1 MSSFSYRL
9 KLLGPCRVVT
19 ADGEPVEVSRGKP
32 LALLAYLA
40 LTADPPS
47 RNQLAR
53 LLWPDSSRTRARGS
67 LRQAL
72 WQLRNALGEDV
83 FEEDDPVVLAPETV
97 TTDVEELRNHLR
109 AGRLQQAFEWSEGPL
124 FEDLRIPDAPVW
136 ERWADELRRELER
149 QLGSALADR
158 GNREREI
165 SPGPSAALWLERAV
179 RVQPSRLQHHLDLA
193 EAHLEIRAFDR
204 ARDVL
209 AEARRRFDDPAA
221 QEDLNAL
228 RDRVDQLQ
236 RGSPILPSTGAGA
249 LRLQFTGRSHEF
261 ASLVRR
267 WNLVREGE
275 AGLGLILGEAGI
287 GKTRLAEEVAL
298 LARGEGARVVQVKAD
313 DSERPIEWALLGE
326 IVRRLLALSGA
337 AGISGGSQE
346 VLRTLLPSLP
356 RGDVGGPP
364 PDGLTLTFPRT
375 RPSAALSDALQDLIS
390 AVSEDAP
397 LVLIVDDLQWADGES
412 RAVLT
417 RAATRM
423 DQTPVLFLI
432 TSRTG
437 GREIS
442 PRIGKTLNILARGD
456 GSVRVDL
463 EALSTEETRTL
474 LLRTLRAP
482 EERELKQ
489 IIDRIIR
496 SSRGNPLFV
505 VELLKVLR
513 DQGIVTEE
521 EEHWRVHPERIR
533 GELPLPDS
541 LREII
546 DRQLDQL
553 SQQGSLVAA
562 HLARTRHPVA
572 PRVIASR
579 TGLSQGALTDGVSEL
594 LQRRIVQWE
603 SGEKL
608 AFAHDELRAAV
619 SRRYQLHVGLT
630 TGGGTT
636 WSLFRSAVVASL
648 LLLLV
653 GAAVYAL
660 RDGPLPSA
668 PPLGGGPLLVFLG
681 SDSVL
686 EARSPVSNPVGGW
699 TFRPSATSASLP
711 VSPVGS
717 HFNGTGER
725 LVLPTTSAHGA
736 RTLELHPRPEGGTQA
751 DVIHPGGDVI
761 DTRTWDRVHGAAWCE
776 GANPPT
782 LFLSV
787 ESEGAPRLVRWTPD
801 GEVEELSPEGIPGSV
816 VTCSPNGRYG
826 AAMVALGGELSLRL
840 LDLATGDGYTVPV
853 PDPHRIRGLHWDWEH
868 PPAVPA
874 AVAVEHEGPMTLE
887 WGERSWVRAQV
898 VHSDGSRSRAPV
910 DWSSQSPQVASVT
923 PTGRVMANHPGETVL
938 FATFDGW
945 LTDSLRVEV
954 REGSRPPVLL
964 SDSSPPGDEELWEV
978 ALPPPG
984 QAPRSGQ
991 ETGIGSE
998 SMAGAE
1004 PEAGPLPISGGW
1016 RSTEDFDLSSGA
1028 TLEAEILLPQAGGT
1042 LRLCLA
1048 PGGDETTSQPRD
1060 GQALCLRLTG
1070 PHSGAELPSTPARAA
1085 LEYHPAF
1092 PSMPLELPGAPD
1104 EGGTVSA
1111 EEDGRVSSDPE
1122 EGQRMIHVALAL
1134 LPDGTGVIYMDR
1146 REAGRSPVRLS
1157 TSEPQRWRVT
1167 LRSGGIAGGGPNHGL
1182 DQVRNLV
1189 LWPDVRF

>member
-1 MSSFSYRL
+1 MSSSSFRL
-9 KLLGPCRVVT
+9 KLLGSCRVVT
-19 ADGEPVEVSRGKP
+19 TEGDPVELSQGKP

-40 LTADPPS
+40 LAADPPS

-53 LLWPDSSRTRARGS
+53 LLWPESSRTRARGS

-72 WQLRNALGEDV
+72 WQLRNALGEDI
-83 FEEDDPVVLAPETV
+83 FEEDDPVVLAPESV
-97 TTDVEELRNHLR
+97 TTDVAELRDHL
-109 AGRLQQAFEWSEGPL
+109 ADGRLQQAFEWSEGPL
-124 FEDLRIPDAPVW
+124 FDDLRIPDAPAW

-165 SPGPSAALWLERAV
+165 KPGPAAAVWLERALQ
-179 RVQPSRLQHHLDLA
+179 VQPSRLQHYLDLS
-193 EAHLEIRAFDR
+193 EAHLEARAFGK

-209 AEARRRFDDPAA
+209 AEARRQFDDPAA
-221 QEDLNAL
+221 LEDISAL

-236 RGSPILPSTGAGA
+236 RGSPILPTDGGGA
-249 LRLQFTGRSHEF
+249 LRLQFTGRAHEF

-337 AGISGGSQE
+337 AGITAGSQE

-356 RGDVGGPP
+356 RGEAGGSR

-375 RPSAALSDALQDLIS
+375 RPSAALSDALQDLIA

-437 GREIS
+437 GREVS
-442 PRIGKTLNILARGD
+442 PRIGKTLNILARGH
-456 GSVRVDL
+456 GSIRVDL
-463 EALSTEETRTL
+463 EPLSTEETRTL
-474 LLRTLRAP
+474 LLRTLRGP
-482 EERELKQ
+482 DERELKR

-521 EEHWRVHPERIR
+521 AEHWRVHPDKIH

-603 SGEKL
+603 AGEKL

-630 TGGGTT
+630 TGGGAT
-636 WSLFRSAVVASL
+636 WSLFRWAVVASL
-648 LLLLV
+648 ILLLV
-653 GAAVYAL
+653 GAVVYGV
-660 RDGPLPSA
+660 RDGALPTA

-681 SDSVL
+681 SDSIL
-686 EARSPVSNPVGGW
+686 EARSPLPSPASGW
-699 TFRPSATSASLP
+699 TFRTSQAPAHSP
-711 VSPVGS
+711 ISTIGSPV
-717 HFNGTGER
+717 NGNGGPR
-725 LVLPTTSAHGA
+725 LLPTTSMHGA
-736 RTLELHPRPEGGTQA
+736 RTLELHAHPEGGTQA
-751 DVIHPGGDVI
+751 DVVHPRGDLI
-761 DTRTWDRVHGAAWCE
+761 DRRIWDRVHAAAWCT
-776 GANPPT
+776 GANPPA

-787 ESEGAPRLVRWTPD
+787 EFDGDSRLVLWTPG
-801 GEVEELSPEGIPGSV
+801 GEVEELSSEGVPGSV
-816 VTCSPNGRYG
+816 LTCAPDGRFG
-826 AAMVALGGELSLRL
+826 AAVVAAGG
-840 LDLATGDGYTVPV
+840 DLTLQLWDFRSGSGYTIPV
-853 PDPHRIRGLHWDWEH
+853 PDPHRVHGLHWQWEH

-874 AVAVEHEGPMTLE
+874 AVVVEHEGPMTLD
-887 WGERSWVRAQV
+887 WGERKWARAQV
-898 VHSDGSRSRAPV
+898 VHSDGSKSRAPV
-910 DWSSQSPQVASVT
+910 EWSSRSPRVASVT
-923 PTGRVMANHPGETVL
+923 PTGRVMGNQPGETL
-938 FATFDGW
+938 LLASFDGW

-954 REGSRPPVLL
+954 REGSRPPVLFA
-964 SDSSPPGDEELWEV
+964 DPAPPHDDRLWTDELR
-978 ALPPPG
+978 A
-984 QAPRSGQ
+984 S
-991 ETGIGSE
+991 TGWMS
-998 SMAGAE
+998 
-1004 PEAGPLPISGGW
+1004 
-1016 RSTEDFDLSSGA
+1016 RVDFDLSSGG
-1028 TLEAEILLPQAGGT
+1028 TLEAEVSLPQPGGT
-1042 LRLCLA
+1042 LRLCLT
-1048 PGGDETTSQPRD
+1048 PVRD
-1060 GQALCLRLTG
+1060 GGSPQPAEGRGLCLRVTA
-1070 PHSGAELPSTPARAA
+1070 PPATPEARSTPAQAV

-1092 PSMPLELPGAPD
+1092 PPLRVGFPDAPD
-1104 EGGTVSA
+1104 G
-1111 EEDGRVSSDPE
+1111 DPVE
-1122 EGQRMIHVALAL
+1122 PAIFHVALAL
-1134 LPDGTGVIYMDR
+1134 LADGTGVIYVER
-1146 REAGRSPVRLS
+1146 REAGRTPVRLPAS
-1157 TSEPQRWRVT
+1157 DVQRWSVT
-1167 LRSGGIAGGGPNHGL
+1167 LHSENSGPTRDGGFGE
-1182 DQVRNLV
+1182 VRNLL

>member
-1 MSSFSYRL
+1 MSSFPYRL
-9 KLLGPCRVVT
+9 KLLGPCRVLT
-19 ADGEPVEVSRGKP
+19 AEGEPVEISRGKP

-40 LTADPPS
+40 VATDPPS

-72 WQLRNALGEDV
+72 WQLRNALGEEV
-83 FEEDDPVVLAPETV
+83 FQEDDPVVLARELV
-97 TTDVEELRNHLR
+97 TTDVEELRDHLR
-109 AGRLQQAFEWSEGPL
+109 AGRLQQAYECSEGPL
-124 FEDLRIPDAPVW
+124 FEDLRIPDAPAW

-165 SPGPSAALWLERAV
+165 SPGPEAALWLERALG
-179 RVQPSRLQHHLDLA
+179 VQPSRLQHHLDLA
-193 EAHLEIRAFDR
+193 EAHLETRAFEK

-209 AEARRRFDDPAA
+209 AEARRQFDDPAA

-236 RGSPILPSTGAGA
+236 RGSQILPSAGGGT
-249 LRLQFTGRSHEF
+249 LRLQFTGRAHEF

-337 AGISGGSQE
+337 AGISAGSQE

-356 RGDVGGPP
+356 RGDAGGVP

-390 AVSEDAP
+390 AVSEDAA

-417 RAATRM
+417 RAASRM

-437 GREIS
+437 GREVS
-442 PRIGKTLNILARGD
+442 PRIGKTLNILARGE

-474 LLRTLRAP
+474 LLRSLRAP
-482 EERELKQ
+482 EERELKR

-505 VELLKVLR
+505 MELLKVLR

-521 EEHWRVHPERIR
+521 EEHWRLHPEKIQ

-562 HLARTRHPVA
+562 HLARTRHSVA

-579 TGLSQGALTDGVSEL
+579 TGLSQGDLTDGVSEL

-619 SRRYQLHVGLT
+619 ARRYQLHVGLT
-630 TGGGTT
+630 TGGGAT
-636 WSLFRSAVVASL
+636 WSFFRSAVVASL
-648 LLLLV
+648 LLLIV
-653 GAAVYAL
+653 GAAVYVL

-668 PPLGGGPLLVFLG
+668 PPLGGGPLLVLIG

-699 TFRPSATSASLP
+699 RFRPSGTRMPSSI
-711 VSPVGS
+711 SPVGS
-717 HFNGTGER
+717 DFHGTGGR
-725 LVLPTTSAHGA
+725 LVLPTTSRHGA
-736 RTLELHPRPEGGTQA
+736 RTLELHSHPEGGTQA
-751 DVIHPGGDVI
+751 DVIHPGGERI
-761 DTRTWDRVHGAAWCE
+761 DTRVWDRVHGAAWCD
-776 GANPPT
+776 GANPPK

-787 ESEGAPRLVRWTPD
+787 ETDGVSRLVVWTPD
-801 GEVEELSPEGIPGSV
+801 GEAEELNSEGVPGSV
-816 VTCSPNGRYG
+816 LTCAPNGRYG
-826 AAMVALGGELSLRL
+826 AAMVAAGGELTLRL
-840 LDLATGDGYTVPV
+840 LDLLTGAAYTVPV
-853 PDPHRIRGLHWDWEH
+853 PDPHRVRGLHWEWEH
-868 PPAVPA
+868 PPAIPA
-874 AVAVEHEGPMTLE
+874 SVVVEQDGPMTLE
-887 WGERSWVRAQV
+887 WGERSWARARV
-898 VHSDGSRSRAPV
+898 VHSDGSTSRAPV
-910 DWSSQSPQVASVT
+910 EWSSQSPQVASVT
-923 PTGRVMANHPGETVL
+923 PTGRVMANQPGETLL

-964 SDSSPPGDEELWEV
+964 SAESPPDDEALWE
-978 ALPPPG
+978 AAPPSPAPG
-984 QAPRSGQ
+984 PSAEGDGGLGSPP
-991 ETGIGSE
+991 TGEGT
-998 SMAGAE
+998 
-1004 PEAGPLPISGGW
+1004 EAGPLLSASVW
-1016 RSTEDFDLSSGA
+1016 RSVEDFDLSSGA
-1028 TLEAEILLPQAGGT
+1028 TLEAEIVRPEFGGT
-1042 LRLCLA
+1042 LRLCLTPA
-1048 PGGDETTSQPRD
+1048 HETSTSQPPD
-1060 GQALCLRLTG
+1060 GGGLCLRLTG
-1070 PHSGAELPSTPARAA
+1070 PASTAEFPWPPARAA

-1092 PSMPLELPGAPD
+1092 PSLRVELPQPPDREAVASAQQDGTPSDSGEAPR
-1104 EGGTVSA
+1104 TT
-1111 EEDGRVSSDPE
+1111 
-1122 EGQRMIHVALAL
+1122 HVALAL

-1146 REAGRSPVRLS
+1146 REAGRTPVRLS

-1167 LRSGGIAGGGPNHGL
+1167 LQFEGFHGAAQDHGPG
-1182 DQVRNLV
+1182 QVRNLL